1 MTVPEVANLLI
12 GEYGVYNALNL
23 DGGGSTSMA
32 MQDPVTGIGR
42 FINVS
47 SDNPNGRAEGS
58 NLAIFAIDAPEPA
71 GMLVVGLFVIMVLRR
86 KAESRGGEGDSRRC
100 CSQAVRDDLRHAL

>member
-1 MTVPEVANLLI
+1 MNMSLYRVVLGNAGGSRGMTLPEVANLLI
-12 GEYGVYNALNL
+12 SDYGVYNALNL

-32 MQDPVTGIGR
+32 MQDPVTGIGG

-47 SDNPNGRAEGS
+47 SDNPSGRAEGS

-71 GMLVVGLFVIMVLRR
+71 GMLVVGLFVIML
-86 KAESRGGEGDSRRC
+86 
-100 CSQAVRDDLRHAL
+100 L